1 MAKYLITGVTGFVG
15 SHIAEACQKR
25 NIPTV
30 TIARST
36 SDLRWPRQF
45 GCEIVEGDITDPAVI
60 KRAMEGVNVVVHS
73 AAKVGD
79 WGPVEDYRQVN
90 VQATALLCEEAK
102 ARKVDRFVHLS
113 SLGVYEAR
121 DHFGTDESVPT
132 PEKHIDG
139 YTQTKMEA
147 EKVALGYHTAY
158 QVPVAVLRPGFV
170 YGTRDR
176 TVLPK
181 LLENLRA
188 GRVRYLGSGDQQMN
202 TIHVLNIVDAIF
214 LAIENPHA
222 VGQIY
227 NLTDDEVVSKKI
239 FMETVADTAGLPRPT
254 RHVPLG
260 VAKVLARVME
270 GVARLRKAKQA
281 PLITQARI
289 KFLGLNLGYSCEKIK
304 RELGYQPKVKFAEGM
319 PEAVRWVLENSG
331 KTAG

>member
-15 SHIAEACQKR
+15 SHLAEACQQR
-25 NIPTV
+25 GIPTV

-36 SDLRWPRQF
+36 SDLRWPKQF
-45 GCEIVEGDITDPAVI
+45 GCEIVQGDIIEPATI
-60 KRAMEGVNVVVHS
+60 RKAMEGVNVVIHS

-90 VQATALLCEEAK
+90 VQATALLLEEAK
-102 ARKVDRFVHLS
+102 ARKVDRFVHMS

-121 DHFGTDESVPT
+121 DHFNSDESVALPA
-132 PEKHIDG
+132 KHIDG
-139 YTQTKMEA
+139 YTQTKLEA
-147 EKVALGYHTAY
+147 EKVAHGFFTAY
-158 QVPVAVLRPGFV
+158 GVPVVILRPGFV

-181 LLENLRA
+181 LLENLRN
-188 GRVRYLGSGDQQMN
+188 GKVRYLGSGEQQMN
-202 TIHVLNIVDAIF
+202 TVHVQNIVDATF
-214 LAIENPHA
+214 LAIENPRA

-227 NLTDDEVVSKKI
+227 NLTDDEKVTKKQ

-270 GVARLRKAKQA
+270 RIARLRKAKKA
-281 PLITQARI
+281 PLVTQARI
-289 KFLGLNLGYSCEKIK
+289 KFLGLNLGYSVEKIK
-304 RELGYQPKVKFAEGM
+304 RELGYQPRMKFAEGM
-319 PEAVRWVLENSG
+319 PEAVRWVLEDA
-331 KTAG
+331 KR